1 MGDDSSQ
8 GPSPVVGAVLLVAV
22 AVVVIGGLYSIT
34 AIDFGP
40 GGDGSTPVVSE
51 ADGRL
56 LLDGNGS
63 THSTV
68 ELTHRA
74 GDNLTVTE
82 LELTVSAEGACG
94 KSGRLVNLPAPGGDP
109 SPASEYVRGDDIFET
124 SDDSVTGPIGEDNV
138 SVDGTWSPGET
149 ATFRLDGEACPL
161 DTTNEIIVR
170 IRHTPT
176 NAVLTQLRLTA
187 ESN

>member
-8 GPSPVVGAVLLVAV
+8 GPSPVVGAILLVAA
-22 AVVVIGGLYSIT
+22 AVVVLGGLYSIT

-63 THSTV
+63 TGSTV
-68 ELTHRA
+68 ELTHQE
-74 GDNLTVTE
+74 GDNLTVSD
-82 LELTVSAEGACG
+82 LELTVSAEAACG
-94 KSGRLVNLPAPGGDP
+94 SSGRLVNLPASDGDP
-109 SPASEYVRGDDIFET
+109 SPASEYVRGDDIFDT

-138 SVDGTWSPGET
+138 SVDGIWSPGET
-149 ATFRLDGEACPL
+149 ATFRLDGGACPL

-187 ESN
+187 ESG